1 MKREIEETRNIYQ
14 NVFYLFFVFKKHGTQ
29 IVINL
34 SLFLVFKVKQQK
46 TKNENIIKR
55 SLNFWSINRKE
66 KTQKKK
72 QEKK

>member
-46 TKNENIIKR
+46 NKK
-55 SLNFWSINRKE
+55 WKHY
-66 KTQKKK
+66 QKKPK
-72 QEKK
+72 LLIYK